1 MYDAAR
7 NQIRQYLSSW
17 VNSPDNPK
25 FAVMIEGRWGCG
37 KTHFIQSL
45 VSQPDFTKRKTI
57 YLSLFGVSSLQ
68 DFERQLFYAASSKAI
83 KIMHQGVG
91 FASSLFSGAISV
103 GSGGVFSGSADIG
116 KAVESTLGQVTK
128 AADAINEALVIIDD
142 LERCGFDQSELLG
155 VLNRYIEHGNSRVI
169 LVANTQRIDD
179 KKFEEFREKVI
190 GQTFEIPPDPK
201 AAVAAFI
208 AEISESV
215 ARTLIVARTDRIEEL
230 YLLSGFNNLRAIRQ
244 FLWFLIGMLEATDQK
259 FRENNGLIDSLITQ
273 AFIFFMEFRLNLG
286 GPENSLAILDLLPEY
301 GDDDPAQRSFYA
313 FRIEKDDPDTP
324 KRKVIL
330 KYNLING
337 IETAITL
344 RQWIDILNSGT
355 VDAKRFNAE
364 LAGAP
369 EVNGPDS
376 WPSWKRLWH
385 IWSWDFSDGSAT
397 EFDSDIGDIC
407 DGIEEGRYE
416 NPLVVMY
423 VVGVILMLLDEGLIE
438 DVESGWVQRFKRYI
452 DEIVIPS
459 LDLDSFGATRW
470 SFDSGYEGLG
480 YAHRE
485 NDDFVEVLSHLQQ
498 AARDWY
504 SDWKAEPVAK
514 HLIETLKSDY
524 FAFLGDLKIVN
535 GKGTQRFLRE
545 PILQTIDED
554 DFVNAWLSLGR
565 QEERLLTGYFEDR
578 YDQVPELILTEG
590 PWWHSIANRLL
601 IKIDDEPI
609 MPRKS
614 QLLDLIKGIERL
626 VDDRLEKARLKSL
639 FSEPTCQTEIDLG
652 WTLAP
657 STTAT

>member
-1 MYDAAR
+1 MYVAAR
-7 NQIRQYLSSW
+7 NQIRQFLLSW

-45 VSQPDFTKRKTI
+45 VSEKNFTKRKTI
-57 YLSLFGVSSLQ
+57 YLSLFGVSNLQ

-103 GSGGVFSGSADIG
+103 GSGGVFSGSVDIG
-116 KAVESTLGQVTK
+116 RAVDSTLSQVTK
-128 AADAINEALVIIDD
+128 ASDAINEALVIIDD

-155 VLNRYIEHGNSRVI
+155 VLNRYIEHGNCRII

-179 KKFEEFREKVI
+179 EKFGEFREKVI

-201 AAVAAFI
+201 AAVDAFI

-215 ARTLIVARTDRIEEL
+215 ARTLIVSRTDRIEEL
-230 YLLSGFNNLRAIRQ
+230 YRLSGFNNLRAIRQ
-244 FLWFLIGMLEATDQK
+244 FLWFLAGMLEATDQR
-259 FRENNGLIDSLITQ
+259 FRENSELIDSLITQ
-273 AFIFFMEFRLNLG
+273 AFIFFIEFRLNLG
-286 GPENSLAILDLLPEY
+286 GPQNSLTPSDLVPEI
-301 GDDDPAQRSFYA
+301 GRDDPERRIFYA
-313 FRIEKDDPDTP
+313 FKMNKDDPDTP
-324 KRKVIL
+324 TRKVVL

-337 IETAITL
+337 IQTAITL
-344 RQWIDILNSGT
+344 RQWVDILNSGI

-397 EFDSDIGDIC
+397 EFDTDIVDIC
-407 DGIEEGRYE
+407 NGIEEGRYE
-416 NPLVVMY
+416 NPLVVMH
-423 VVGVILMLLDEGLIE
+423 VVGVILMLFDEGLIE

-452 DEIVIPS
+452 DEIVVPS

-480 YAHRE
+480 YIRRE
-485 NDDFVEVLSHLQQ
+485 NEEFKEVLSHLQQ

-504 SDWKAEPVAK
+504 SQWKAQSVAK

-524 FAFLGDLKIVN
+524 FEFLGDLKIVN
-535 GKGTQRFLRE
+535 GKGAQRFLRE
-545 PILQTIDED
+545 PILQVIEED
-554 DFVNAWLSLGR
+554 DFVNAWLSLDR
-565 QEERLLTGYFEDR
+565 EKERSLAGYFEDR

-590 PWWHSIANRLL
+590 PWWQSVANRLSV
-601 IKIDDEPI
+601 KIDDEPI
-609 MPRKS
+609 MPRKA
-614 QLLDLIKGIERL
+614 QLRGLIKGIERL
-626 VDDRLEKARLKSL
+626 VDDRLEKARLRGL
-639 FSEPTCQTEIDLG
+639 FSEPTCETEIDLG